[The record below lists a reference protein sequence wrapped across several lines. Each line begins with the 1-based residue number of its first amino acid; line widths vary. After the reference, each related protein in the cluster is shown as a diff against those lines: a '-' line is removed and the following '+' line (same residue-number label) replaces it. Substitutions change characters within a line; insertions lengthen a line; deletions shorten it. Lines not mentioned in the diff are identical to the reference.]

1 MGSLLSVGEVAAMSG
16 VSRDAVRYYERLG
29 LLSKAART
37 PAGYRQYPEDVLR
50 RLTLVRNAQRFGFS
64 LADIAGFLRVRDGGG
79 KPCEAVRAAGQRM
92 LKAVDQQ
99 IADLQS
105 TRKQMQATLRTWDRT
120 LNRTPADRPAHLLEA
135 LGRSTIRASTVS
147 TRKSPPDRRTTRGS

>member
-1 MGSLLSVGEVAAMSG
+1 MGSLLSVGEVAARSG
-16 VSRDAVRYYERLG
+16 VSRDAIRYYERLG
-29 LLSKAART
+29 LVPRAART

-64 LADIAGFLRVRDGGG
+64 LAEIAGFLRIRDGGG

-105 TRKQMQATLRTWDRT
+105 TRKHMHATLRTWDRT

-135 LGRSTIRASTVS
+135 LARRRRS
-147 TRKSPPDRRTTRGS
+147 